1 MLNRYVDDLMKRL
14 SNIFLEPKNAIERLK
29 EIKRV
34 DIDTLRK
41 LERIKAKIEL
51 KWAEIIITTKRRVYP
66 FVRGDILR
74 ITNCLRD
81 E

>member
-51 KWAEIIITTKRRVYP
+51 K
-66 FVRGDILR
+66 
-74 ITNCLRD
+74 
-81 E
+81 